1 MPPAVF
7 DVPIKEMENNLFTAD
22 PILEI
27 RNLSIS
33 LKSDNGQ
40 PVKKIVKNV
49 SLVIRPG
56 EMLGLVGESGSG
68 KSLTA
73 AAVLG
78 LLSKSMKTTD
88 GVIFLKGKEL
98 TSIEETEMRR
108 LRGKELAF
116 LFQNYQGSF
125 TPFMKIGKQL
135 VETIH
140 AHERIGKKEAKK
152 KALWWLSRVSLPA
165 ERIFSSYPFQLS
177 GGQLQRAAIAAA
189 LMLRPSL
196 IIADEPTTAL
206 DVLTG
211 EKILDLLA
219 ELQKEFNT
227 AVLLI
232 SHDLKHVLRRSD
244 MLAIMYGG
252 QIVEYGRTGNIRENP
267 ENPYTQLLFNARPV
281 LRKETTDRVLPT
293 PGDIRMLEVQN
304 MSKSYKTTKAVNNL
318 SFDIKQGE
326 CLGLIGESGSGK
338 STIAKL
344 LLGLEEIDS
353 GEVVMNGTPLR
364 KLSGRKQREF
374 RRHIQIVFQDP
385 SASLNPKLPIWKS
398 VIEPLENF
406 PETIPSFLKECRKD
420 RRKMAEVLLGIVGL
434 QAEYLDRFPHQLSG
448 GQKQRVAIAR
458 GISLQ
463 PNLLICDEP
472 TSSLDVSVQ
481 AQILD
486 LIKELKTKLNMSFL
500 FISHDMAA
508 VKYMSDR
515 IAVVKEGNLV
525 DLFPSQDLF
534 LEDRHPYTKM
544 LVEAGMEE

>member
-1 MPPAVF
+1 MHPAVHEIADKAF
-7 DVPIKEMENNLFTAD
+7 ENNLSTAD
-22 PILEI
+22 PVLEI

-33 LKSDNGQ
+33 LQSDKKRAEG
-40 PVKKIVKNV
+40 KIVKNV
-49 SLVIRPG
+49 SFAIRPG
-56 EMLGLVGESGSG
+56 EMLGLAGESGSG
-68 KSLTA
+68 KSITA

-78 LLSKSMKTTD
+78 LLPKSMKTTD
-88 GVIFLKGKEL
+88 GGIFLNGNEL
-98 TSIEETEMRR
+98 TSIEEKEMRL
-108 LRGKELAF
+108 LRGTEIAF
-116 LFQNYQGSF
+116 LFQNYQASF
-125 TPFMKIGKQL
+125 TPFMKIGKQM
-135 VETIH
+135 VEAIQT
-140 AHERIGKKEAKK
+140 HEKIAKEEAQK
-152 KALWWLSRVSLPA
+152 KALWWLNRVSLPA
-165 ERIFSSYPFQLS
+165 ERIFLSYPFQLS

-189 LMLRPSL
+189 LMLRPSI

-232 SHDLKHVLRRSD
+232 SHDLKHVLKRSD
-244 MLAIMYGG
+244 MLAVMRDG
-252 QIVEYGRTGNIRENP
+252 QIVEYGQTMNIRENP
-267 ENPYTQLLFNARPV
+267 KHPYTQLLLSVRPV
-281 LRKETTDRVLPT
+281 LRKEGTERLLSTRE
-293 PGDIRMLEVQN
+293 DIRMLEVHN
-304 MSKSYKTTKAVNNL
+304 VSHSYKTLKAVKNL

-344 LLGLEEIDS
+344 LLGLEEFDS
-353 GEVVMNGTPLR
+353 GEVVMNGTHLR
-364 KLSGRKQREF
+364 KLSGPKQREF

-398 VIEPLENF
+398 VIEPLGNF

-434 QAEYLDRFPHQLSG
+434 QSEYLDRFPHQLSG

-463 PNLLICDEP
+463 PSLLICDEP

-486 LIKELKTKLNMSFL
+486 LLKELKKELNMSFL

-515 IAVVKEGNLV
+515 IAVLKEGKLV
-525 DLFPSQDLF
+525 DIFSSQELF
-534 LEDRHPYTKM
+534 LDDRHPYTKM
-544 LVEAGMEE
+544 LVETALDE